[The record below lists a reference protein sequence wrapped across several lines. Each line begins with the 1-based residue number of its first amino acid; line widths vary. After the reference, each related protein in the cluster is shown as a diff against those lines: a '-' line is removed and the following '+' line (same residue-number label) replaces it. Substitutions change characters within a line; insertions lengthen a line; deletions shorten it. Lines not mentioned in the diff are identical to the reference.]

1 MKRLYYGIKDGQ
13 IVSINGVNSGKT
25 CGCVCP
31 SCGEQL
37 IAKKGEI
44 MIHHF
49 AHAST
54 KDCEYGYETSLH
66 LLAKD
71 IIKNLNHFVLPK
83 EKLNIMYYD
92 PKNKESKNYPGLN
105 DALDIKIDNVEIELP
120 FDNMKPDI
128 VIYSGEKKYFIEIFV
143 THKVDDAKR
152 EKIKNKLVDT
162 IEINVSNIDKQT
174 EYEALEEILLNDNER
189 KYWVYNNKI
198 ETIIEKLQSKC
209 KIPTIMHGL
218 ALHTEYCPRNVREYR
233 GKSYANVTDNCWGCE
248 YCLGVMEQK
257 SLDENSYII
266 CSAAENYSQSY
277 KKTMDDTSL
286 VCPQC
291 KGKLVI
297 RYGKFGKFFGCSNF
311 PKCRYTRNI

>member
-13 IVSINGVNSGKT
+13 IVSINDVTSGKT

-83 EKLNIMYYD
+83 EKLNYFYY
-92 PKNKESKNYPGLN
+92 NVNNNEVKNYPNLN

-143 THKVDDAKR
+143 THKIDDVKL

-162 IEINVSNIDKQT
+162 IEIGLSNIDKQA
-174 EYEALEEILLNDNER
+174 EHEALEEILLNDNER
-189 KYWVYNNKI
+189 KYWIYNNKI

-209 KIPTIMHGL
+209 KIPTTMHGFEW
-218 ALHTEYCPRNVREYR
+218 HTEYCPQNKREYR
-233 GKSYANVTDNCWGCE
+233 GNSYANVTDNCCRCE
-248 YCLGVMEQK
+248 YCLGVTEQK
-257 SLDENSYII
+257 SLEEDSYVI
-266 CSAAENYSQSY
+266 CSASESHSKPIKNEE
-277 KKTMDDTSL
+277 KSL
-286 VCPQC
+286 TCPLC
-291 KGKLVI
+291 KGKLVK
-297 RYGKFGKFFGCSNF
+297 RNGMYGNFYRCSNF
-311 PKCRYTRNI
+311 PRCGYRRNV

>member
-13 IVSINGVNSGKT
+13 IVSINDVNSGKT

-71 IIKNLNHFVLPK
+71 IIMNSNHFVLPK
-83 EKLNIMYYD
+83 EKLNLIYY
-92 PKNKESKNYPGLN
+92 NVNNNEIKNYPSLT
-105 DALDIKIDNVEIELP
+105 DALDIKIDNVEIELS

-143 THKVDDAKR
+143 THKIDDAKR

-162 IEINVSNIDKQT
+162 IEIDLSNIDKQT

-189 KYWVYNNKI
+189 KYWIYNNKI

-209 KIPTIMHGL
+209 KIPTTMHGFEW
-218 ALHTEYCPRNVREYR
+218 HTEYCPRNVREYY
-233 GKSYANVTDNCWGCE
+233 GKSYANVTDNCCGCE
-248 YCLGVMEQK
+248 YCLGVTEQI
-257 SLDENSYII
+257 SSEEDSYVI
-266 CSAAENYSQSY
+266 CSAAESY
-277 KKTMDDTSL
+277 RKPIKKEEKAL
-286 VCPQC
+286 NCPKC
-291 KGKLVI
+291 SGKLVI
-297 RYGKFGKFFGCSNF
+297 RYGTFVRFYGCSNF
-311 PKCRYTRNI
+311 PRCNYTRKV